1 MTIFLR
7 ALQRLSIWATLLLIA
22 LASGSLAMAGLID
35 TLTGLT
41 PGDQVG
47 CNYTF
52 QNGDPSIPCATD
64 TVGADGTVSFL
75 KPDAAFDNIEYF
87 DITTGDDIVE
97 IEDPENAPIDS
108 QLTPGTQYP
117 LVQPTSG
124 TFTSFFDVFFDIS
137 LENFNGTG
145 LQAPGDIT
153 VGETFTFSNGS
164 SNGLPDV
171 TIPGFTG
178 TVEVTGFDKVS
189 NQPEPATLLLFAAS
203 LCGMCV
209 WRRLRALAF
218 ERR

>member
-1 MTIFLR
+1 MTTVARLNCRRVLEYAFSAFIVLLAPASPAR
-7 ALQRLSIWATLLLIA
+7 AN
-22 LASGSLAMAGLID
+22 SLVD

-41 PGDQVG
+41 PGDQIG

-64 TVGADGTVSFL
+64 TVGAGGTVSFL

-137 LENFNGTG
+137 RSE
-145 LQAPGDIT
+145 
-153 VGETFTFSNGS
+153 
-164 SNGLPDV
+164 
-171 TIPGFTG
+171 
-178 TVEVTGFDKVS
+178 
-189 NQPEPATLLLFAAS
+189 
-203 LCGMCV
+203 
-209 WRRLRALAF
+209 
-218 ERR
+218 ERRGGEEWR